1 AGCTL
6 TSARDVVVTGSVPVA
21 GGQAQ
26 VEVRATL
33 DQISYPFRWGAFAT
47 VPNGVETGDRQE
59 KELWLKENSTSD
71 SFDSTLGA
79 YNATTNKGSVGN
91 IGANGDITLDRNTAI
106 SGSVT
111 AGDAIHKDSSATI
124 SGSQTTSAASQSFP
138 SITPSTTPTS
148 ELNVGN
154 NTTYNLPAGTYYYT
168 KIKFGNNST
177 LTTSGGTVT
186 IYVTG
191 EVDLGNSVTFGAN
204 PGTNLQIIA
213 KSDGPDTSS
222 ESFTEPTIDLG
233 NTFTFYGSF
242 YGKNTN
248 VKLGNDAK
256 IYGSMIARTIKMGN
270 NAAIHS
276 DLAMK
281 NQSVC
286 TNGKY
291 LVKLGTWREVIP
303 GS

>member
-1 AGCTL
+1 
-6 TSARDVVVTGSVPVA
+6 
-21 GGQAQ
+21 
-26 VEVRATL
+26 
-33 DQISYPFRWGAFAT
+33 
-47 VPNGVETGDRQE
+47 
-59 KELWLKENSTSD
+59 
-71 SFDSTLGA
+71 
-79 YNATTNKGSVGN
+79 
-91 IGANGDITLDRNTAI
+91 
-106 SGSVT
+106 
-111 AGDAIHKDSSATI
+111 
-124 SGSQTTSAASQSFP
+124 
-138 SITPSTTPTS
+138 
-148 ELNVGN
+148 
-154 NTTYNLPAGTYYYT
+154 
-168 KIKFGNNST
+168 
-177 LTTSGGTVT
+177 
-186 IYVTG
+186 
-191 EVDLGNSVTFGAN
+191 
-204 PGTNLQIIA
+204 
-213 KSDGPDTSS
+213 
-222 ESFTEPTIDLG
+222 TEPTIDLG